1 MSKVLKPELRKIS
14 GATFEISNDALLA
27 LMQQVLARG
36 ASFHFFAKGWSMS
49 PFIRDG
55 DAITVA
61 PLTRAKPAVGKV
73 AAFIHPQSGQLVVHR
88 IVGKAKREFLFR
100 GDNSYGQHDGFVQ
113 ADQVLGTVT
122 SVTRQGKKIYLGSGP
137 ERYLIAYAS
146 RLGLLARLRSRLE
159 RILRRLRK

>member
-1 MSKVLKPELRKIS
+1 
-14 GATFEISNDALLA
+14 
-27 LMQQVLARG
+27 
-36 ASFHFFAKGWSMS
+36 MS

-61 PLTRAKPAVGKV
+61 PLTRAKPDVGKV
-73 AAFIHPQSGQLVVHR
+73 AAFIHPQGGQLVVHR
-88 IVGKAKREFLFR
+88 IVGKANGEFLFR

-122 SVTRQGKKIYLGSGP
+122 GVTRQGKKIYLGSGP
-137 ERYLIAYAS
+137 ERYLIAYVS
-146 RLGLLARLRSRLE
+146 RIGLLARLRSWLE